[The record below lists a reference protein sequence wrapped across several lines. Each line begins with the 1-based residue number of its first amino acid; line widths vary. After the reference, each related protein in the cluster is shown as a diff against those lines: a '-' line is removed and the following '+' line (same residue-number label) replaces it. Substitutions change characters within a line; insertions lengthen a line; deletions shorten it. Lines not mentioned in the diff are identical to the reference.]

1 MSDTN
6 MILNELSS

>member
-6 MILNELSS
+6 PF

>member
-6 MILNELSS
+6 MS

>member
-6 MILNELSS
+6 KL